1 MGWGI
6 IKQGSFRHWPGYF
19 LIALLM
25 LVLLTLALSEILA
38 LSALTFSALPDG
50 LMVLIALVSTY
61 RWSDIVEKSGKWV
74 RIWRGMI
81 LPVTLRVSGVARQVA
96 GTVVLSEGW
105 TDSKTVVSSPA
116 PTRQNKA

>member
-1 MGWGI
+1 
-6 IKQGSFRHWPGYF
+6 
-19 LIALLM
+19 M
-25 LVLLTLALSEILA
+25 LVLSLLALFKSFA
-38 LSALTFSALPDG
+38 LSALTLSAFPVG
-50 LMVLIALVSTY
+50 LLALVALVCIIALVSTY

-105 TDSKTVVSSPA
+105 TGSKTVVSSPA